1 MTRYQREL
9 ERRRQKLV
17 ERSTAQRAA
26 LGAAVAPLVAKIA
39 TVDRVR
45 DTLRKYPVGVVAIA
59 AGFGVLGWQGTLSL
73 AARLFSLYALLR
85 RT

>member
-1 MTRYQREL
+1 MTGHQREL
-9 ERRRQKLV
+9 EQRRRRLV
-17 ERSTAQRAA
+17 ERSAVQRAA
-26 LGAAVAPLVAKIA
+26 LAARLAPVVSRLA

-45 DTLRKYPVGVVAIA
+45 DTLRRYPVGVVAIA

-85 RT
+85 RS

>member
-1 MTRYQREL
+1 MTSHQREL
-9 ERRRQKLV
+9 ERRRLELV
-17 ERSTAQRAA
+17 KCSTAQRAA
-26 LGAAVAPLVAKIA
+26 LGASVAPLVAKIA

-85 RT
+85 RA

>member
-26 LGAAVAPLVAKIA
+26 LGAAVAPLVAKVA

-45 DTLRKYPVGVVAIA
+45 DTLRRYPVGVVAIA

-85 RT
+85 RA

>member
-26 LGAAVAPLVAKIA
+26 LGAAVAPLVAKVA

-45 DTLRKYPVGVVAIA
+45 DT
-59 AGFGVLGWQGTLSL
+59 
-73 AARLFSLYALLR
+73 R
-85 RT
+85 RR

>member
-1 MTRYQREL
+1 MTSHQREL
-9 ERRRQKLV
+9 ERRRQRLV

-26 LGAAVAPLVAKIA
+26 LGALLAPVVAKVA

-45 DTLRKYPVGVVAIA
+45 NTLRKYPVGVVAIA